1 MKENLSKEELQI
13 LSQFLKFKYSCFF
26 SGSLLIL
33 LPLLLFYFWFK
44 KNYNFTFS
52 YSKKQNNE
60 NNSLFE
66 KPKNENGLAET
77 EVNRILDL
85 LEENRKLK

>member
-26 SGSLLIL
+26 SGSLLVIS
-33 LPLLLFYFWFK
+33 LFHYFTFGLK

-52 YSKKQNNE
+52 YSKKQTNKK
-60 NNSLFE
+60 NSLFE
-66 KPKNENGLAET
+66 KPDNETGLAET
-77 EVNRILDL
+77 EVNRILGV
-85 LEENRKLK
+85 LEENRK